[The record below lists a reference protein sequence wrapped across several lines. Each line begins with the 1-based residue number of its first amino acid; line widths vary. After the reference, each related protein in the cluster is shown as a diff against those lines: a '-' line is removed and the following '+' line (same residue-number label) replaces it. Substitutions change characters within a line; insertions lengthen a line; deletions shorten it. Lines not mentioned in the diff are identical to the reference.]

1 MMNRN
6 LRYTSFV
13 TTTFEVGV
21 EEGREDSS
29 RLLFADEACWYGEDV
44 GIIMLAC
51 QLGQLDIPADTFGY
65 LFITIEIP
73 LPEPQT
79 EIPRWSSPD
88 SMACPIGCA

>member
-1 MMNRN
+1 MMNGD

-51 QLGQLDIPADTFGY
+51 QLGQLNIPAEGGAYLWVLIHYHRDT
-65 LFITIEIP
+65 I
-73 LPEPQT
+73 
-79 EIPRWSSPD
+79 
-88 SMACPIGCA
+88 A